1 MACTMIGC
9 HSLSSTIKKE
19 KSKNAKV
26 NQLGILIL
34 HTILSN
40 MASSTFQCQI
50 IILF

>member
-1 MACTMIGC
+1 MVCTMIGC
-9 HSLSSTIKKE
+9 RSLPSTIKKR
-19 KSKNAKV
+19 KKKNAKV
-26 NQLGILIL
+26 NQLGFLIL

>member
-1 MACTMIGC
+1 MYYDWVSFT
-9 HSLSSTIKKE
+9 SLYYKK
-19 KSKNAKV
+19 KRKKKNTKI
-26 NQLGILIL
+26 NQLGFLIL